1 MLKCDEEFRRDWR
14 ADPKE
19 SRRGPVIRGVA
30 IGKLKIKDK
39 SAALNYQSINLY
51 TPIKFTHTVTTESI
65 KVFVYLWTLA

>member
-1 MLKCDEEFRRDWR
+1 MLKGDEQLRRDWR

-19 SRRGPVIRGVA
+19 SWREAVIREIA
-30 IGKLKIKDK
+30 TGKLKINDK

-65 KVFVYLWTLA
+65 KVFVYLWTLV